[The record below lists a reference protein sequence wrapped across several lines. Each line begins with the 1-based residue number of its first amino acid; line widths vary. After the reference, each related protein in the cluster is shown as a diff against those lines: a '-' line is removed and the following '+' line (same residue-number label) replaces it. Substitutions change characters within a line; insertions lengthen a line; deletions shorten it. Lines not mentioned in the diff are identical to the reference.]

1 MELDTQARRL
11 SLGHKQLTEN
21 PWDKF
26 ETKYAEGTVHT
37 GTAVE
42 VHDKG
47 ASVQFEDAEVEAFC
61 PSRLLEKEDGSKI
74 KKGETAEFK
83 VIEFNKEFKRV
94 VVSHT
99 GIFRDEEKKN
109 VRDNSN
115 RSGNVSSSSS
125 NNEERSTLGDIDA
138 LAELKK
144 KMEGGK

>member
-1 MELDTQARRL
+1 MLKEL
-11 SLGHKQLTEN
+11 
-21 PWDKF
+21 
-26 ETKYAEGTVHT
+26 YT

-109 VRDNSN
+109 AKEASTR
-115 RSGNVSSSSS
+115 NVASSS

-138 LAELKK
+138 LAELKR
-144 KMEGGK
+144 KMEEGK